1 LARHLLGDAIKKEIR
16 PEIAAIQ
23 KPFRMLFDGSKKIDE
38 RILDIE
44 TEEIKPYKKPAR
56 RR

>member
-1 LARHLLGDAIKKEIR
+1 LLGDAIKKEIR